1 MSLSWLIDLGAYAFF
16 LLLPILVLQ
25 VFASFRAVWQN
36 GQGTTAALIMRISSR
51 LILPFYALVMLALT
65 LALVSNDFDL
75 LFVAQNTSFSTPLLY
90 KIVGVWGNHEGS
102 LILWQTLLA
111 LFLALMTSRPLD
123 RPPRTQAFALGFM
136 GILILAFYGFSALLA
151 HPFAGNGTVPPGA
164 GDLNVLLQDWAQA
177 AHPPLLY
184 LGYTAAGATFA
195 LALAILV
202 DRQLEAK
209 WADWLRPWA
218 LTSWTFLTIGI
229 ALGSFWAYYE
239 LGWGGWWF
247 WDPVE
252 NLALMPWLL
261 GTALIHSLQ
270 VVRRTG
276 QLAGWSLVLVLLTFL
291 LVLLGTFIVRSGLLT
306 SVHAFAVD
314 PGRGLYLLL
323 VLAFA
328 AAGSLAAFRFG
339 TGGGLPSP
347 EALAANRQG
356 ALLVN
361 NLLLVAL
368 LAAVVAGTL
377 APTLIE
383 LLGGETYVVGAAFY
397 VPTFVYPALGLI
409 VFMTLGVWSSW
420 RRQGLAGQALLGGS
434 FAVLL
439 SLALILGFT
448 TDLPLRAGLL
458 FALGLWL
465 ATSTLAAWARQLG
478 PLHNLRRLPLQQQ
491 GWALA
496 HLGLAVMLLGM
507 AAATLLAAER
517 RLELEGAIE
526 LDVFG
531 ERLVVQ
537 PRVWLPGENYQSLAT
552 VVTLAGRGSRL
563 AETRLYHPSA
573 ALLTPA
579 SDARHREFLADQGRP
594 TSEAAIFR
602 GVLSDIFIVVQDRA
616 GGPPLL
622 VVARKP
628 GVNWIW
634 AGAILMSLGGVFA
647 LVGRRRA

>member
-1 MSLSWLIDLGAYAFF
+1 MIAEWLIDLGAYAFF
-16 LLLPILVLQ
+16 LLAPLLVLQ
-25 VFASFRAVWQN
+25 VGASFAAVR
-36 GQGTTAALIMRISSR
+36 QGGEGAAASLMQIASR
-51 LILPFYALVMLALT
+51 LILPLYALVMLALT
-65 LALVSNDFDL
+65 LALVFNDFDL

-102 LILWQTLLA
+102 LVLWQTVLA
-111 LFLALMTSRPLD
+111 LFLALMTRRPKD
-123 RPPRTQAFALGFM
+123 MPARTQAYALGFM
-136 GILILAFYGFSALLA
+136 GLMILAFYGFSALLA
-151 HPFAGNGTVPPGA
+151 HPFAGNGEVPPGS

-195 LALAILV
+195 LALAVLV
-202 DRQLEAK
+202 DGQLK
-209 WADWLRPWA
+209 SGWADWLRPWA
-218 LTSWTFLTIGI
+218 LISWTFLTIGI

-276 QLAGWSLVLVLLTFL
+276 ELAGWSLLLALLTFL

-314 PGRGLYLLL
+314 PGRGLYLL
-323 VLAFA
+323 VLLSVA
-328 AAGSLAAFRFG
+328 AAGSLAAFGLG
-339 TGGGLPSP
+339 TRGQLPNP

-356 ALLVN
+356 ALLLN
-361 NLLLVAL
+361 NLILMAL
-368 LAAVVAGTL
+368 LAAVAAGTL

-383 LLGGETYVVGAAFY
+383 LLGGETYVVGTPFY
-397 VPTFVYPALGLI
+397 VPTFVYPALGL
-409 VFMTLGVWSSW
+409 VALMALGVWSGW

-434 FAVLL
+434 FIALL
-439 SLALILGFT
+439 ALALILGFAT
-448 TDLPLRAGLL
+448 ELPLRAGLV
-458 FALGLWL
+458 FALGAWL
-465 ATSTLAAWARQLG
+465 VSSTLAAWGRQVG
-478 PLHNLRRLPLQQQ
+478 RPQNLRSIPIQNH

-507 AAATLLAAER
+507 AAATLLPAER
-517 RLELEGAIE
+517 RFELTGPMDLE
-526 LDVFG
+526 VFG
-531 ERLVVQ
+531 ERLILQ
-537 PRVWLPGENYQSLAT
+537 QRVWLPGENYQSLAT
-552 VVTLAGRGSRL
+552 AVTLEGRGTRL
-563 AETRLYHPSA
+563 SETRLYHPSA

-579 SDARHREFLADQGRP
+579 TDPSHRDFLADQGSP
-594 TSEAAIFR
+594 ASEAAIFR
-602 GVLSDIFIVVQDRA
+602 GVLSDIFINVQDRVSGA
-616 GGPPLL
+616 PLL

-634 AGAILMSLGGVFA
+634 AGAILMTLGGVFA
-647 LVGRRRA
+647 LAGRRRA